1 MFGMGLPTGQ
11 QRVLERIEGRLA
23 ESDPRLVSL
32 FTIFTRLNLA
42 EKMPWIEQIRA
53 RPVAYRI
60 GRVAAGFRGIG
71 RRPAARVRAMML
83 LPAALIAM
91 ACALTIAFGFP
102 GSQRP
107 APGART
113 PAARE
118 LVVKPRALAA
128 KPKALVGRAR
138 MCRAIVRAPI
148 FAC

>member
-1 MFGMGLPTGQ
+1 MFGMSLPAGQ
-11 QRVLERIEGRLA
+11 QRVLERIEGKLA

-32 FTIFTRLNLA
+32 FTIFTKLTWA
-42 EKMPWIEQIRA
+42 EKMPWIEQVKV
-53 RPVAYRI
+53 RPVAYQMARI
-60 GRVAAGFRGIG
+60 GSWFRGIG
-71 RRPAARVRAMML
+71 RRPAARARAMLL
-83 LPAALIAM
+83 LPAALAAT

-102 GSQRP
+102 GNQRP

-118 LVVKPRALAA
+118 LVIKSRQAMI
-128 KPKALVGRAR
+128 GRAR

>member
-1 MFGMGLPTGQ
+1 MFGMSLPTGQ
-11 QRVLERIEGRLA
+11 QRVLERIEGKLR

-32 FTIFTRLNLA
+32 FTIFTRLTLT
-42 EKMPWIEQIRA
+42 ERMPWIEQVKV
-53 RPVAYRI
+53 RPIAYRI
-60 GRVAAGFRGIG
+60 SRIGTWFRGIG
-71 RRPAARVRAMML
+71 RRPAARVRAMLL
-83 LPAALIAM
+83 LPAALAAM

-118 LVVKPRALAA
+118 LVIKSRQARQAMI
-128 KPKALVGRAR
+128 GRAR

>member
-1 MFGMGLPTGQ
+1 MSLPTGQ

-32 FTIFTRLNLA
+32 FTIFARLTLT
-42 EKMPWIEQIRA
+42 EKMPWFEQVRA

-60 GRVAAGFRGIG
+60 GRIGAWFRGVG
-71 RRPAARVRAMML
+71 RRPAARVRAMLL
-83 LPAALIAM
+83 LPAALTAV

-102 GSQRP
+102 DNQRP
-107 APGART
+107 AIIART

-118 LVVKPRALAA
+118 LIVKS
-128 KPKALVGRAR
+128 KALVGRVRICR
-138 MCRAIVRAPI
+138 MVVRVPA